1 MDAEN
6 LQQELEELKQLIREA
21 ETLEDLNNLHH
32 KVGPSEEEAQLA
44 AERMKRVD
52 ALDEKCSWD
61 KFESQCSLDEL
72 EARQRW
78 HSIMDEQGFFESK
91 YC

>member
-32 KVGPSEEEAQLA
+32 KVGPSEKESQSIMERLKKA
-44 AERMKRVD
+44 A
-52 ALDEKCSWD
+52 ALNEKCSWD
-61 KFESQCSLDEL
+61 KFETQCSLDEL

-78 HSIMDEQGFFESK
+78 YSIMNEQSLFESK
-91 YC
+91 YS